1 MKRGINQSKESENGK
16 RADIK
21 PHTHVKTRLS
31 GKRYKNGIIVFDSG
45 DLSAKSGDTRNPY
58 NLEMSVLHQI
68 SKVIVRRKNV
78 SLLLNEVMEIL
89 FREMGLLRG
98 TITLRQGALLVI
110 EASHGLSDS
119 AKQRGVYRMGEGI
132 TGRVAKSGK
141 SMIVPDISRCDEFL
155 NRTRARDASKST
167 TAFLCVPIV
176 YAGEVIGTM
185 SIDREV
191 SADCDLERD
200 LHLLETIANILAD
213 AVSGLY
219 LYHEERDKLIAENKT
234 LRLRLD
240 EKLRP
245 KDIVGNCG
253 RMQRVFELITHASS
267 NEAPVLIYGEPG
279 TGKELV
285 ARAVASSGIYE
296 GKPFREI
303 SCAAFSQ
310 SRLEDEIFGRQK
322 GFINGLETVERE
334 GLLEQLSGGT
344 LIIDAIG
351 ELPMHTQLRLLDFLE
366 SRTLSKGGQSG
377 KDFPKARIV
386 CISSKNLENLA
397 RQGKFNED
405 LFYRLSVFTI
415 TLPPL
420 RERGSDIILLAE
432 YFLEKY
438 NILHGKKISRISTPA
453 INMLMAYH
461 YPGNVRELE
470 NCIERAVLL
479 SADGAISGYNLP
491 PSLQTGQSTGTS
503 KINPDEDVDFKLM
516 LSGFEREIITESLKL
531 NRGNAAAAA
540 RQLNLTERIMNYKI
554 KKFGILP
561 KNFKPFK

>member
-1 MKRGINQSKESENGK
+1 MKRTINQSKKSESGK
-16 RADIK
+16 RDDIELR
-21 PHTHVKTRLS
+21 THVKTRLG
-31 GKRYKNGIIVFDSG
+31 GKKHKNGIIVFDSG

-191 SADCDLERD
+191 SANCDLERD

-253 RMQRVFELITHASS
+253 RMQRVFELIAHASS
-267 NEAPVLIYGEPG
+267 NDAPVLISGEPG
-279 TGKELV
+279 TGKELA
-285 ARAVASSGIYE
+285 ARALASSGIYE

-334 GLLEQLSGGT
+334 GLLEQLTGGT
-344 LIIDAIG
+344 LILDAVG
-351 ELPMHTQLRLLDFLE
+351 ELDLPFEAVPADLAYLLAAGEIHGAHIFLDFLGDDCIGNRIVSAFHRGPLSVRVELHLGAVGVGHLVFAAHIFAVFDGECELKVSEMPGQEFLRRLGQLVEVDRTVVVGFRRGDSEKQHECRDDGLFHDLLDFDCCQL
-366 SRTLSKGGQSG
+366 LYK
-377 KDFPKARIV
+377 V
-386 CISSKNLENLA
+386 
-397 RQGKFNED
+397 
-405 LFYRLSVFTI
+405 LSVVDVEESEVRPEGQFH
-415 TLPPL
+415 
-420 RERGSDIILLAE
+420 AVVQ
-432 YFLEKY
+432 LEFVAF
-438 NILHGKKISRISTPA
+438 PA
-453 INMLMAYH
+453 
-461 YPGNVRELE
+461 
-470 NCIERAVLL
+470 
-479 SADGAISGYNLP
+479 SF
-491 PSLQTGQSTGTS
+491 
-503 KINPDEDVDFKLM
+503 DFGH
-516 LSGFEREIITESLKL
+516 S
-531 NRGNAAAAA
+531 
-540 RQLNLTERIMNYKI
+540 
-554 KKFGILP
+554 
-561 KNFKPFK
+561 

>member
-1 MKRGINQSKESENGK
+1 MKRNPRQAKKKTACVPK
-16 RADIK
+16 RRGGAVNIAGG
-21 PHTHVKTRLS
+21 RE
-31 GKRYKNGIIVFDSG
+31 RNGIIVFDSA
-45 DLSAKSGDTRNPY
+45 LSETFAAKERNPY

-98 TITLRQGALLVI
+98 TITLRQGNLLVI

-119 AKQRGVYRMGEGI
+119 ARQRGVYRMGEGI
-132 TGRVAKSGK
+132 TGRVAKSAK

-155 NRTRARDASKST
+155 NRTRARDASRP
-167 TAFLCVPIV
+167 TAFLCVPII

-191 SADCDLERD
+191 SPDSDLERD

-234 LRLRLD
+234 LRQRLD
-240 EKLRP
+240 DKFRP
-245 KDIVGNCG
+245 ENIVGNCG
-253 RMQRVFELITHASS
+253 GMQRVFELMARVSE
-267 NEAPVLIYGEPG
+267 NDAPVLILGEPG
-279 TGKELV
+279 TGKKLV
-285 ARAVASSGIYE
+285 ARAIASSGKYK
-296 GKPFREI
+296 GKPVREL
-303 SCAAFSQ
+303 SCASVPDSILEAELFG
-310 SRLEDEIFGRQK
+310 SRKSSSGREPK
-322 GFINGLETVERE
+322 ALE
-334 GLLEQLSGGT
+334 GLLEQASGGT
-344 LIIDAIG
+344 LILDGIG
-351 ELPMHTQLRLLDFLE
+351 EISRYMQLRLLEFLAE
-366 SRTLSKGGQSG
+366 NEHSEGRKRAAEKTRIICVWSRRPGEALKSG
-377 KDFPKARIV
+377 AFD
-386 CISSKNLENLA
+386 
-397 RQGKFNED
+397 ED
-405 LFYRLSVFTI
+405 LYYRLSVFTI

-432 YFLEKY
+432 HFLEKY
-438 NILHGKKISRISTPA
+438 NARYAKKIARISTPA

-479 SADGAISGYNLP
+479 SADGVISGYNLP

-503 KINPDEDVDFKLM
+503 RINPDDTVDFKLM
-516 LSGFEREIITESLKL
+516 LSGFEREIITEALKL
-531 NRGNAAAAA
+531 HWGNAAAAA

-554 KKFGILP
+554 RKLGILP
-561 KNFKPFK
+561 KNFKIFK